1 MSAVAPSAIDPERQ
15 RFARELVTPEGVAL
29 HITLASA
36 SERAGAFLVDAVIIL
51 AVLVVATLLCGWV
64 ARFSH
69 GQSLSLIG
77 VIWLLG
83 FFVLRNG
90 WFLGFEMGAR
100 AATPGKRVFG
110 LRVAARHGGRLTADA
125 LFARNAMREIEVFL
139 PLTFLLVNAGG
150 VDAVMAAL
158 GLLWTGVFALFP
170 LFNRDRLRAGDVVAG
185 TWVVRDPRRALTAEM
200 ARSDLARDPRFAFEA
215 AQLQAYGVAELQ
227 VLEDVLRGQ
236 DRRAVRVVAE
246 RIRTRIGWLQGSE
259 ETDRAFLDAYYAA
272 LRARLEAGL
281 LQGRRRRD
289 KHDAA

>member
-1 MSAVAPSAIDPERQ
+1 MSAVAPAMIDPERQ

-29 HITLASA
+29 HITLASG
-36 SERAGAFLVDAVIIL
+36 SERAGAFLLDAVIIV
-51 AVLVVATLLCGWV
+51 AVLGAATALCGWV
-64 ARFSH
+64 ASATH
-69 GQSLSLIG
+69 GRSLSLIG

-90 WFLGFEMGAR
+90 WFLGFELDAR

-139 PLTFLLVNAGG
+139 PLTFLVVSGGG

-170 LFNRDRLRAGDVVAG
+170 LFNRDRLRVGDVVAG
-185 TWVVRDPRRALTAEM
+185 TWVVRDPRRALSA
-200 ARSDLARDPRFAFEA
+200 DLARTGLAYDPRFVFAA

-246 RIRTRIGWLQGSE
+246 RIRARIGWMQGPE
-259 ETDRAFLDAYYAA
+259 ETDRAFLDVYYSG